1 MGPGEVLEAE
11 MGFFSDLGSSL
22 GVLHSLKAGSLSPS
36 KAGIWLWLQELPH
49 VISQAELRLR
59 VISFH

>member
-1 MGPGEVLEAE
+1 MGPGEEAEAE
-11 MGFFSDLGSSL
+11 MEFFSDLGYFL
-22 GVLHSLKAGSLSPS
+22 GVLHSLVAGSLSPC